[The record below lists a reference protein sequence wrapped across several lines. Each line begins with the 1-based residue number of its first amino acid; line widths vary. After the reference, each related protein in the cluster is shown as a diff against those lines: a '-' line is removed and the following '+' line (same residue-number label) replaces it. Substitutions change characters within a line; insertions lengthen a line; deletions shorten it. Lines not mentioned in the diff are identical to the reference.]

1 MNAADFRALM
11 ERWAAMMAD
20 HRDWLIQLDSVV
32 GDSDLGLTMSDGFR
46 AAARIIRRFHR
57 RIVVKVN
64 ILRRNLTFDD
74 KRVGQSLAYYKPSVF
89 FACLHLEHVARFHAV
104 EPRRKVA

>member
-11 ERWAAMMAD
+11 ERWAVVMAD

-46 AAARIIRRFHR
+46 RRCRKDGVSCRKGDGECGSFHDGNFDGKRSNECRKNVQGR
-57 RIVVKVN
+57 RTV
-64 ILRRNLTFDD
+64 
-74 KRVGQSLAYYKPSVF
+74 
-89 FACLHLEHVARFHAV
+89 
-104 EPRRKVA
+104 

>member
-11 ERWAAMMAD
+11 ERWAVVMAD

-46 AAARIIRRFHR
+46 AAADAVNKAPVSCRKGDGECGSFHDGNFDGQWSNECRKNVQGRRT
-57 RIVVKVN
+57 V
-64 ILRRNLTFDD
+64 
-74 KRVGQSLAYYKPSVF
+74 
-89 FACLHLEHVARFHAV
+89 
-104 EPRRKVA
+104 